1 LGKTIALYIEDL
13 EHESQKSYENGLV
26 LSGGGAKGFAHIG
39 VLKALNEKG
48 IYPDIISGT
57 SAGSIVAALYADGN
71 SPDDIIKF
79 FSGKDLYNLVQI
91 ILPKK
96 GLFKMKDLLAMLKQN
111 LSARR
116 IEQLKVKTYICAT
129 NFSTGR
135 VKYFYEGP
143 IIKPIVASASI
154 PVLFQPILINEDLY
168 VDGGLFANL
177 PVEPLIGKCER
188 IIGVHVNPFGYFD
201 RREESLTS
209 IIERVFQI
217 GTRSN
222 VLHDVNECDWYIEPP
237 KLKDYGLLSVKKGHE
252 MFEIG
257 YEYTLEF
264 LEKKGF

>member
-1 LGKTIALYIEDL
+1 MLYIEDL
-13 EHESQKSYENGLV
+13 EQLSRKSYENGIV

-48 IYPDIISGT
+48 IYPDVISGT
-57 SAGSIVAALYADGN
+57 SAGSIVASLYADGIE
-71 SPDDIIKF
+71 PDDIIKIF
-79 FSGKDLYNLVQI
+79 KGKDLYNLVQI
-91 ILPKK
+91 VMPRK
-96 GLFKMKDLLAMLKQN
+96 GLFKMKDLLAMLKKN
-111 LSARR
+111 LKAHR
-116 IEQLKVKTYICAT
+116 IEDLKIKTYICAT

-154 PVLFQPILINEDLY
+154 PVLFQPVLINEDLY
-168 VDGGLFANL
+168 VDGGMFANL

-188 IIGVHVNPFGYFD
+188 IIGVHVNPFGLYD
-201 RREESLTS
+201 RRDESLTS
-209 IIERVFQI
+209 IAERVFQI

-222 VLHDVNECDWYIEPP
+222 VLDDVSECDWYIEPP